1 MSVRWGLRFVATVD
15 SERPSPRAGHGCR
28 AGATLLECEAK
39 RSDNGSVHVLQ
50 SCIGLSQY
58 FTCIFMNTRQDDVSL
73 RGARESALSVRAS
86 HSSVLTTA
94 RCVPPDSETR
104 AKSSSPVWHR
114 SYHLLSFSIHQPNTT
129 NPPEPSQSTDGM
141 VPWTTNPPR
150 RTISIHRRHRLDPP
164 AQQSQ
169 SASRPALNP
178 PPVQST
184 HRTLLAQSTGRT
196 NPLEEQ
202 ISIAPQRGGQRRLQ
216 CAGRVCRPQ
225 KVEPEGGGGAPPT

>member
-1 MSVRWGLRFVATVD
+1 M
-15 SERPSPRAGHGCR
+15 
-28 AGATLLECEAK
+28 
-39 RSDNGSVHVLQ
+39 
-50 SCIGLSQY
+50 
-58 FTCIFMNTRQDDVSL
+58 
-73 RGARESALSVRAS
+73 SVRAS

-129 NPPEPSQSTDGM
+129 NPPEPSQPTDGM
-141 VPWTTNPPR
+141 VSWTTNPPR

-178 PPVQST
+178 PALQSTHRKST
-184 HRTLLAQSTGRT
+184 HRTLLAQSTTGRT
-196 NPLEEQ
+196 NPLDEQ
-202 ISIAPQRGGQRRLQ
+202 ISIHPGDIASIHPADLGAARARSSGVISLDTPHASALPQARQ
-216 CAGRVCRPQ
+216 P
-225 KVEPEGGGGAPPT
+225 